1 MINIHPIQQLVL
13 DLQFIGIKESNN
25 YLFDKA
31 SNLSNNRIS
40 SVLSKFFDEPRFSE
54 LHFEFQTLDLDLGV
68 IPYEQFE
75 DKFIEK
81 LIEAITLKF
90 KDVLENSKND
100 YVLKD
105 TVQNY
110 YEIIKYY
117 LLNGRL
123 PWWSTKFHNNNIK
136 SIFDE
141 FILKHPQ
148 HFTTLLYEIGGN
160 ENVRKRL
167 AYSLPIHLVKNIIK
181 ILKPSEFEY
190 YFNYH
195 DYIININKK
204 EKFINESESDLSKA
218 IWYNII
224 SYILTDSSSVF
235 EKKEFLKRNLQ
246 GISSY
251 YNIEY
256 LKLLSLIY
264 FATINITPSFNSEIY
279 KFSKDIENIFY
290 EVNNEISNDIDKVE
304 YFNPL
309 YNKNNINQIQR
320 NVINDD
326 VINGLYILNYY
337 INYGSLPK
345 GFEHYNINDLKNIFN
360 NIFIKDQL
368 IIEKFLLNISFKPG
382 MGNRIF
388 NVLNAIN
395 FKFAIDII
403 IKPSIQYSINDLH
416 KSFIQLLISQNRS
429 TTIYLSDDWK
439 IKLLNLVYSYKFS
452 IDYAKIFNL
461 YLKKYATE
469 NQVSIFI
476 AVEIYYKDLLIQ
488 NNQHLINK
496 LLEVKNEIVDEYNQI
511 NLEFDIQS
519 DKGIIDLVKFIIDN
533 GFVPWWGSQFMKNN
547 FQITL
552 ENYLDNNTNDFIYL
566 LLYAYKSGKTK
577 TRFISLIGEDKIYD
591 LLYDLIKND
600 ENVNFYKYVEQIFNE
615 SENLLIHKRIFIDI
629 LWETLIEHNYSINS
643 PNYLL
648 IKYFKYL
655 NITLKKPLFNII
667 EDVFKNKL
675 NDENQFYKDRLIE
688 ILKDL
693 NIYFSENNY
702 YQKKTLEF
710 QEILKN
716 NYHLDKSNNNE
727 FENFLNY
734 ISESNF
740 NAQNLHITNAQLILT
755 NLLYKNILP
764 KNFNLNG
771 NVNIE
776 FLIFGI
782 FEYLYLNGKNLL
794 YSIFNAN
801 IEIIDFHKYLITDWI
816 FSNTTNEIAIYIS
829 GIFFTNEKDDTSYLE
844 SDRYDNNIIFYNHT
858 IFDSDFI
865 ASTHKILDVDSN
877 TSNTLILDKY
887 QEALNT
893 YLQSGKLNDNIY
905 DIDKFLKYLI
915 INIHQQKGSKNL
927 LDIFNNN
934 TNYTNNTF
942 KNYLLSLFENANN
955 IQERQIFNTL
965 IRNSIFNQSVIE
977 DSILNSETTKYNLL
991 QDKFNVNI
999 PLFELVKQHLNI
1011 NNLNDVQYL
1020 ELLHKYF
1027 KAYLENNTKPLF
1039 LENLTQNNFEYYL
1052 KLLINE
1058 IVKKSPSKFYNVLKE
1073 SNNLKNILYIFQL
1086 YTYVSY
1092 GIELT
1097 IRNTITDFFR
1107 DFILILLKDKLGKNV
1122 DYKDLHF
1129 TNITNEEF
1137 KKVINDLLIN
1147 NNFYELQYILNAKH
1161 TIKYFDFRIWL
1172 DKYLKKH
1179 NIIDKSILQLYINL
1193 IIKSFSNNVEKD
1205 EINYILNRTFVNLL
1219 STEVKFNNN
1228 NHFLDNFFSEI
1239 LNYTNNKSNKLLDP
1253 IIYYFENL
1261 SINQPKQ
1268 LVELINQTI
1277 LKGKIIISSQKI
1289 QDIEQ
1294 KNDKIIQEQVKIIKD
1309 TYESDINS
1317 KQDVFLK
1324 NNQLNQS
1331 NELVDILK
1339 NESIYINNIGLV
1351 LFHLF
1356 IPTFFNRLN
1365 LLNADGDFLNIECQ
1379 YRGVHLLQLLVSDA
1393 TYEEHELVL
1402 NKILCNLE
1410 IDEII
1415 PMEIEFT
1422 EEEKALSLELIGV
1435 VIKRWE
1441 KMSNSSIGHF
1451 RAAFL
1456 MRDGRLKLKTDGW
1469 YLNVEKRGYDIIL
1482 SSIPWAFGVI
1492 KFKWM
1497 HKFLYTEWT

>member
-1 MINIHPIQQLVL
+1 MINIHPIQQLIL

-40 SVLSKFFDEPRFSE
+40 SVLSKFFDDPRFSE

-141 FILKHPQ
+141 FILKNPQ
-148 HFTTLLYEIGGN
+148 QFRTLLYDIGGN
-160 ENVRKRL
+160 ENVRKRI
-167 AYSLPIHLVKNIIK
+167 AYSFPIELVKNIIK
-181 ILKPSEFEY
+181 ILQPSEFEY
-190 YFNYH
+190 FFTYH

-218 IWYNII
+218 IWFNIL
-224 SYILTDSSSVF
+224 SYLLTDSSSVF
-235 EKKEFLKRNLQ
+235 EKKEFLKRNINS
-246 GISSY
+246 ISSY

-264 FATINITPSFNSEIY
+264 YATINITPTFNSEIY
-279 KFSKDIENIFY
+279 KFSKDIQNIFY
-290 EVNNEISNDIDKVE
+290 EANNENSNGIDKIE
-304 YFNPL
+304 YFNSL
-309 YNKNNINQIQR
+309 YNKNKNNKIQKK
-320 NVINDD
+320 VFNDD
-326 VINGLYILNYY
+326 VIDGLYILNYY

-345 GFEHYNINDLKNIFN
+345 GFEHYNIKDLKNIFN

-368 IIEKFLLNISFKPG
+368 IVQKFLLNISFNAG
-382 MGNRIF
+382 MGIRIF
-388 NVLNAIN
+388 NILNAIN
-395 FKFAIDII
+395 FKFAVDII
-403 IKPSIQYSINDLH
+403 IKPTLQYNINDIH

-439 IKLLNLVYSYKFS
+439 IKLLNLVYFNKFS

-461 YLKKYATE
+461 YLNKYATE
-469 NQVSIFI
+469 NQVSIFTS
-476 AVEIYYKDLLIQ
+476 VEIYYKDLLIQ

-496 LLEVKNEIVDEYNQI
+496 LLEVKNDIIDEYNNI
-511 NLEFDIQS
+511 VLEYEIHN
-519 DKGIIDLVKFIIDN
+519 DKGIIDLIKFILDN
-533 GFVPWWGSQFMKNN
+533 GFVPWWGSPFMKNN
-547 FQITL
+547 FQLML
-552 ENYLDNNTNDFIYL
+552 ENYLQNNTIDLIYL
-566 LLYAYKSGKTK
+566 LSYSFKSAKTK
-577 TRFISLIGEDKIYD
+577 TRLISILGEDKIYD

-600 ENVNFYKYVEQIFNE
+600 EDVNFYKYVEQILNV
-615 SENLLIHKRIFIDI
+615 SYNLLFQKRIFINI
-629 LWETLIEHNYSINS
+629 LWETHIEYNYSIFS

-648 IKYFKYL
+648 SKIFTYI
-655 NITLKKPLFNII
+655 NIISGKPLLNII
-667 EDVFKNKL
+667 EEVVNNNF
-675 NDENQFYKDRLIE
+675 NDKNQFYKKKIIE
-688 ILKDL
+688 IVNEL
-693 NIYFSENNY
+693 NIQFTDKNYF
-702 YQKKTLEF
+702 QKISFDFEL
-710 QEILKN
+710 ILKN
-716 NYHLDKSNNNE
+716 NFKIDSSNNSE
-727 FENFLNY
+727 FENYLNF
-734 ISESNF
+734 ITGSNI
-740 NAQNLHITNAQLILT
+740 NNQNLHITNAQLILT
-755 NLLYKNILP
+755 NLLYKDIIP
-764 KNFNLNG
+764 INFNING
-771 NVNIE
+771 KVNIGS
-776 FLIFGI
+776 LILRI
-782 FEYLYLNGKNLL
+782 FEYLYLNEKNILI
-794 YSIFNAN
+794 SIFNTN
-801 IEIIDFHKYLITDWI
+801 KEIIDAYKYLITDWI
-816 FSNTTNEIAIYIS
+816 FSNTTNEIAVYIS
-829 GIFFTNEKDDTSYLE
+829 NLFFTYVHDDISYLE
-844 SDRYDNNIIFYNHT
+844 SDRYNNFTTLFNQNLYDN
-858 IFDSDFI
+858 DFI

-877 TSNTLILDKY
+877 SSNTLLLDKY
-887 QEALNT
+887 QVVLNN
-893 YLQSGKLNDNIY
+893 YLQSGKLNDNVD
-905 DIDKFLKYLI
+905 DIDKLLKYLI
-915 INIHQQKGSKNL
+915 ITIHQQKGSKNL
-927 LDIFNNN
+927 LDIFNYN
-934 TNYTNNTF
+934 TNNTF
-942 KNYLLSLFENANN
+942 KNHLISLFENANN

-965 IRNSIFNQSVIE
+965 IRNLNFNQSVNT
-977 DSILNSETTKYNLL
+977 DSILNSETIKFNLN
-991 QDKFNVNI
+991 QDKSNTNI
-999 PLFELVKQHLNI
+999 PLLDLVKQYLDI
-1011 NNLNDVQYL
+1011 KNLNDVQYF
-1020 ELLHKYF
+1020 ELLQKYF
-1027 KAYLENNTKPLF
+1027 KEYLEYNTKPPI
-1039 LENLTQNNFEYYL
+1039 LEYLTQNNFEYYL

-1058 IVKKSPSKFYNVLKE
+1058 IVIKSPTNFYNVLKE
-1073 SNNLKNILYIFQL
+1073 SNNIKNILYIFQL
-1086 YTYVSY
+1086 YSY
-1092 GIELT
+1092 ASHGIELT
-1097 IRNTITDFFR
+1097 IKNTITDFFR
-1107 DFILILLKDKLGKNV
+1107 DYTLVILKDKLGKNIN
-1122 DYKDLHF
+1122 YKDLQF
-1129 TNITNEEF
+1129 TNISNDEF

-1147 NNFYELQYILNAKH
+1147 NKFYDLQYILDTKSA
-1161 TIKYFDFRIWL
+1161 IKYFDFKIWL
-1172 DKYLKKH
+1172 DKYLKNQ

-1193 IIKSFSNNVEKD
+1193 LFKSFSNNVEKE
-1205 EINYILNRTFVNLL
+1205 EINYIINRTFIYPISNEL
-1219 STEVKFNNN
+1219 KFINNQ
-1228 NHFLDNFFSEI
+1228 HFIDNFINEI
-1239 LNYTNNKSNKLLDP
+1239 LNYTNNNSNKLLEP

-1268 LVELINQTI
+1268 LVELIDHTI
-1277 LKGKIIISSQKI
+1277 LKSKTIINIQKVQNSQNN
-1289 QDIEQ
+1289 
-1294 KNDKIIQEQVKIIKD
+1294 NDKIIKDQVKIIKD
-1309 TYESDINS
+1309 TYENDIKS
-1317 KQDVFLK
+1317 KQDPNLK
-1324 NNQLNQS
+1324 NNQLQQS
-1331 NELVDILK
+1331 NDIEDVLK

-1365 LLNADGDFLNIECQ
+1365 LLNTEGDFLNIECQ

-1393 TYEEHELVL
+1393 TYEDHELVL

-1415 PMEIEFT
+1415 PMDIEFT
-1422 EEEKALSLELIGV
+1422 DEEKALSLELIGV